1 MQNVERVFLINL
13 RIKIMKKVTLIVFL
27 ILINIVKG
35 QTNYSKFDNSKGT
48 SMMPI
53 FNKAKV
59 FIETIEK
66 KNKLEI
72 VKMEFDIVTT
82 AKKTSWRTLSK
93 NIIYSIAAFGDYRV
107 KDIDISIFK
116 FRDGKWIRVIKDKK
130 EDSYALV
137 NVKPDRTEMY
147 KIEISVYQ
155 FIGKYKAA
163 HYGLFFLR

>member
-1 MQNVERVFLINL
+1 
-13 RIKIMKKVTLIVFL
+13 MKKVILLIFL
-27 ILINIVKG
+27 ILFNIVEG
-35 QTNYSKFDNSKGT
+35 QTDYSKFDNSKGT

-59 FIETIEK
+59 FIKSIEK
-66 KNKLEI
+66 KDELEI

-82 AKKTSWRTLSK
+82 IKKTSWRTLSR
-93 NIIYSIAAFGDYRV
+93 NITYSIVAFGDYRV

-137 NVKPDRTEMY
+137 NVKPDKTEMY

-155 FIGKYKAA
+155 FIEKYKAA